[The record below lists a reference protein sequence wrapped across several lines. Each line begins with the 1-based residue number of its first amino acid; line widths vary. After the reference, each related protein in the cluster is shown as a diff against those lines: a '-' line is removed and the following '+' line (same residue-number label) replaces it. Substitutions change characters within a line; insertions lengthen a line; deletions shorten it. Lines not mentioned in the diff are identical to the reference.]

1 MTTTIREENG
11 KFIAVFEGR
20 LDTPSSLQ
28 TQVDIKPLLDNADK
42 EIVLDCKDP
51 DIKKVF
57 EMTGF
62 YKLFEIRD

>member
-42 EIVLDCKDP
+42 EIVLDCKDLEY
-51 DIKKVF
+51 ISSSGLRIF
-57 EMTGF
+57 LT
-62 YKLFEIRD
+62 L